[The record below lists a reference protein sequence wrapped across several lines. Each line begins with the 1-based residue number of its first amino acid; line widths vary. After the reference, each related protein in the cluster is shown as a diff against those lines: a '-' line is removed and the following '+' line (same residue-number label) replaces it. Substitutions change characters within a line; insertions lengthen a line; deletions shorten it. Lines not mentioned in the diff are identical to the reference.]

1 MKSDFLIAVTQLASE
16 RNLPREVVISAIEA
30 ALVSVYKREGETA
43 GQNLSVKILPTT
55 GEVKVAA
62 LKTVV
67 EEVTDSDLEITSKEA
82 NKYRKGAAIGEIIE
96 IESTGQFAGRIA
108 AQTAKQVVMQR
119 LREAERELVYQQ
131 FSDKEGEIASAIV
144 QRLEPRQVIVD
155 IDKTEAVMPAPEIP
169 PNERCRPGQRM
180 KVLVLEVSRSVKGP
194 QVIVS
199 RTHKDLVKRLFEL
212 EVPEV
217 YNGTVE
223 IRSIAREA
231 GYRTKVAVS
240 ARQDGIDPVGS
251 CVGLRGIRIQNIV
264 NELHGEKIDV
274 VQWDRDPSAFIANSL
289 SPAQVA
295 RVEIEEE
302 EESAVVVVA
311 DRHLSLAIGKE
322 GQNARLAANSRGGAS
337 TSRVSA
343 TPVRAGY
350 ERRPSQPLPG
360 RRPRLKS
367 PPPNPWRSRLM
378 TPEPEELAAV
388 AGGVLEEAAAV
399 VEEAAAALA
408 EPVIEVEPAELLDI
422 EEVPVPEELAP
433 VAALAPIAEP
443 EPVFEEVAVPAFPEP
458 APQAIED
465 IWPSTEQEIYRP
477 ATELRF
483 AEDLDIFIPGRGG
496 NKSKGKKRKGAK
508 RRGPGGGG
516 GPSRGPGGGMS
527 RGPGGGMSRGPGG
540 GGGPSRGPGGG
551 GGPFRGPGGG
561 GGPFRGPGGG
571 GGWWWGWTV
580 QRPRWRR
587 RTVQRSGWR
596 RRTVQRPGW
605 RRRTV
610 QRSGWRRRT
619 VQRPGWPDRQRP
631 GWRGWQLRSIPQLA
645 KDPSVAGLEGSDFRP
660 RQKR

>member
-67 EEVTDSDLEITSKEA
+67 EEVTDTDLEITSKEA
-82 NKYRKGAAIGEIIE
+82 NKYKKGAAIGEIIE

-119 LREAERELVYQQ
+119 LREAERELVYQE

-240 ARQDGIDPVGS
+240 ARQEGIDPVGS

-274 VQWDRDPSAFIANSL
+274 VQWDRDPTAFIANSL

-322 GQNARLAANSRGGAS
+322 GQNARLAAKLTGWRIDIKG
-337 TSRVSA
+337 VSDA
-343 TPVRAGY
+343 GESKIRAAAIAALTRPAPTVEEPTPEPVGL
-350 ERRPSQPLPG
+350 EVE
-360 RRPRLKS
+360 
-367 PPPNPWRSRLM
+367 

-388 AGGVLEEAAAV
+388 AAGVLEEAAAV
-399 VEEAAAALA
+399 VEEAAAALD
-408 EPVIEVEPAELLDI
+408 EPVIEVEPAELPEI
-422 EEVPVPEELAP
+422 EEVLVPEELASEELTP
-433 VAALAPIAEP
+433 VAELAPIAES
-443 EPVFEEVAVPAFPEP
+443 EPVLEEVAVPAFPEP

-508 RRGPGGGG
+508 RGRGPGGGG
-516 GPSRGPGGGMS
+516 GPSRGPGGPGTS
-527 RGPGGGMSRGPGG
+527 RGPGGGSFAPF
-540 GGGPSRGPGGG
+540 PSS
-551 GGPFRGPGGG
+551 
-561 GGPFRGPGGG
+561 
-571 GGWWWGWTV
+571 
-580 QRPRWRR
+580 PRTRR
-587 RTVQRSGWR
+587 
-596 RRTVQRPGW
+596 
-605 RRRTV
+605 
-610 QRSGWRRRT
+610 
-619 VQRPGWPDRQRP
+619 
-631 GWRGWQLRSIPQLA
+631 
-645 KDPSVAGLEGSDFRP
+645 
-660 RQKR
+660 

>member
-67 EEVTDSDLEITSKEA
+67 EEVTDTDLEITSKEA
-82 NKYRKGAAIGEIIE
+82 NKYKKGAAIGEVIE

-119 LREAERELVYQQ
+119 LREAERELVYQE

-240 ARQDGIDPVGS
+240 ARQEGIDPVGS

-274 VQWDRDPSAFIANSL
+274 VQWDRDPTAFIANSL

-322 GQNARLAANSRGGAS
+322 GQNARLAAKLTGWRIDIKG
-337 TSRVSA
+337 VSDA
-343 TPVRAGY
+343 GESKIRAAAIAALTRPAPTVEEPTPEPVGL
-350 ERRPSQPLPG
+350 EVE
-360 RRPRLKS
+360 
-367 PPPNPWRSRLM
+367 

-388 AGGVLEEAAAV
+388 AAGVLEEAAAV
-399 VEEAAAALA
+399 VEEAAAALD
-408 EPVIEVEPAELLDI
+408 EPVIEVEPAELLEI
-422 EEVPVPEELAP
+422 EEVPAPEELAP
-433 VAALAPIAEP
+433 VAELAPIAEP
-443 EPVFEEVAVPAFPEP
+443 ESVLEEVAVPAFPEP

-508 RRGPGGGG
+508 RGRGPGGGG
-516 GPSRGPGGGMS
+516 GPSRGS
-527 RGPGGGMSRGPGG
+527 G

-551 GGPFRGPGGG
+551 SFAPFPSS
-561 GGPFRGPGGG
+561 
-571 GGWWWGWTV
+571 
-580 QRPRWRR
+580 PRTRR
-587 RTVQRSGWR
+587 
-596 RRTVQRPGW
+596 
-605 RRRTV
+605 
-610 QRSGWRRRT
+610 
-619 VQRPGWPDRQRP
+619 
-631 GWRGWQLRSIPQLA
+631 
-645 KDPSVAGLEGSDFRP
+645 
-660 RQKR
+660 

>member
-30 ALVSVYKREGETA
+30 ALVSVYKREGETS
-43 GQNLSVKILPTT
+43 GQNLSVKILPNS
-55 GEVKVAA
+55 GEVKVAT

-67 EEVTDSDLEITSKEA
+67 EEVTDSELEITPEEA
-82 NKYRKGAAIGEIIE
+82 NKYQKGAVIGDVIE
-96 IESTGQFAGRIA
+96 IEATGQFAGRIA

-119 LREAERELVYQQ
+119 LREAERELVYQE
-131 FSDKEGEIASAIV
+131 FSEREGEIASAVV

-169 PNERCRPGQRM
+169 PTERCRPGQRM

-240 ARQDGIDPVGS
+240 ARQEGIDPVGS

-274 VQWDRDPSAFIANSL
+274 VQWDRDPSIFIANSL

-322 GQNARLAANSRGGAS
+322 GQNARLAAKLTGWRIDIKG
-337 TSRVSA
+337 VSDA
-343 TPVRAGY
+343 GESKIRAAAIAALTQPAPKVEEPTREPVVAEAETPAV
-350 ERRPSQPLPG
+350 EVETPG
-360 RRPRLKS
+360 PAEVV
-367 PPPNPWRSRLM
+367 PAAA
-378 TPEPEELAAV
+378 EVIEEAV
-388 AGGVLEEAAAV
+388 AVA
-399 VEEAAAALA
+399 EEAAAALA
-408 EPVIEVEPAELLDI
+408 DEPVEAEASGPA
-422 EEVPVPEELAP
+422 
-433 VAALAPIAEP
+433 AA
-443 EPVFEEVAVPAFPEP
+443 EEVAAPDELVPVAEMASIDDIEPGLDGLPEPEFPEP
-458 APQAIED
+458 MPQAIED
-465 IWPSTEQEIYRP
+465 IWPSAEQEIYRP

-483 AEDLDIFIPGRGG
+483 AEDLDLFIPGRGG
-496 NKSKGKKRKGAK
+496 GKSKGKKRKGGRK
-508 RRGPGGGG
+508 GRGQGPGGGQSSFG
-516 GPSRGPGGGMS
+516 AFPNASRS
-527 RGPGGGMSRGPGG
+527 RR
-540 GGGPSRGPGGG
+540 
-551 GGPFRGPGGG
+551 
-561 GGPFRGPGGG
+561 
-571 GGWWWGWTV
+571 
-580 QRPRWRR
+580 
-587 RTVQRSGWR
+587 
-596 RRTVQRPGW
+596 
-605 RRRTV
+605 
-610 QRSGWRRRT
+610 
-619 VQRPGWPDRQRP
+619 
-631 GWRGWQLRSIPQLA
+631 
-645 KDPSVAGLEGSDFRP
+645 
-660 RQKR
+660 

>member
-67 EEVTDSDLEITSKEA
+67 EEVTDSDLEISSKEA

-322 GQNARLAANSRGGAS
+322 GQNARLAAKLTGWRIDIKGVSDAGESRIRAAAIAAL
-337 TSRVSA
+337 TRPAPKVEEP
-343 TPVRAGY
+343 TPEPVVVVV
-350 ERRPSQPLPG
+350 E
-360 RRPRLKS
+360 
-367 PPPNPWRSRLM
+367 

-540 GGGPSRGPGGG
+540 GGGP
-551 GGPFRGPGGG
+551 
-561 GGPFRGPGGG
+561 
-571 GGWWWGWTV
+571 
-580 QRPRWRR
+580 
-587 RTVQRSGWR
+587 
-596 RRTVQRPGW
+596 
-605 RRRTV
+605 
-610 QRSGWRRRT
+610 
-619 VQRPGWPDRQRP
+619 
-631 GWRGWQLRSIPQLA
+631 
-645 KDPSVAGLEGSDFRP
+645 
-660 RQKR
+660 

>member
-322 GQNARLAANSRGGAS
+322 GQNARLAAKLTGWRIDIKGVSDAGESRIRAAAIAAL
-337 TSRVSA
+337 TRPVPKVEEP
-343 TPVRAGY
+343 TPEPVVVVV
-350 ERRPSQPLPG
+350 E
-360 RRPRLKS
+360 
-367 PPPNPWRSRLM
+367 

-477 ATELRF
+477 PTELRF

-561 GGPFRGPGGG
+561 GGPSRGPGGG
-571 GGWWWGWTV
+571 GGPSRGPGGGGGPS
-580 QRPRWRR
+580 RGPGGGGGPSRGPGGGGGPSRGPGGGGGPSRGPGGGGGPSRGPGGGGGPSRGPGGGGGSFAPFPSSPRTRR
-587 RTVQRSGWR
+587 
-596 RRTVQRPGW
+596 
-605 RRRTV
+605 
-610 QRSGWRRRT
+610 
-619 VQRPGWPDRQRP
+619 
-631 GWRGWQLRSIPQLA
+631 
-645 KDPSVAGLEGSDFRP
+645 
-660 RQKR
+660 

>member
-67 EEVTDSDLEITSKEA
+67 EEVTDSDLEISSKEA

-322 GQNARLAANSRGGAS
+322 GQNARLAAKLTGWRIDIKGVSDAGESRIRAAAIAAL
-337 TSRVSA
+337 TRPAPKVEEP
-343 TPVRAGY
+343 TPEPVAL
-350 ERRPSQPLPG
+350 EV
-360 RRPRLKS
+360 
-367 PPPNPWRSRLM
+367 M

-408 EPVIEVEPAELLDI
+408 EPVIEVGPAELLDI

-443 EPVFEEVAVPAFPEP
+443 EPVFEEVAVPAFPDP

-483 AEDLDIFIPGRGG
+483 AEDLDIFIPGRGS

-540 GGGPSRGPGGG
+540 GMSRGPGGVAAG
-551 GGPFRGPGGG
+551 RPEARVAEAGRPEVRVAEAGPPEVRVAEVDRPE
-561 GGPFRGPGGG
+561 
-571 GGWWWGWTV
+571 V
-580 QRPRWRR
+580 QVVEAGRPEVR
-587 RTVQRSGWR
+587 VVEVG
-596 RRTVQRPGW
+596 RPEA
-605 RRRTV
+605 R
-610 QRSGWRRRT
+610 
-619 VQRPGWPDRQRP
+619 
-631 GWRGWQLRSIPQLA
+631 
-645 KDPSVAGLEGSDFRP
+645 VAGVAASLHSPARQGPVGSRVGGVGFST
-660 RQKR
+660 QAETVSKVG

>member
-43 GQNLSVKILPTT
+43 GQNLSVKILPTS

-67 EEVTDSDLEITSKEA
+67 EEVTDSDLEITPKEA
-82 NKYRKGAAIGEIIE
+82 NKYKRGAAIGEVIE

-119 LREAERELVYQQ
+119 LREAERELVYQE

-240 ARQDGIDPVGS
+240 ARQEGIDPVGS

-274 VQWDRDPSAFIANSL
+274 VQWDRDPSVFIANSL

-322 GQNARLAANSRGGAS
+322 GQNARLAAKLTGWRIDIKG
-337 TSRVSA
+337 VSDA
-343 TPVRAGY
+343 GESKIRAAAIAALTQPTPKV
-350 ERRPSQPLPG
+350 EEP
-360 RRPRLKS
+360 
-367 PPPNPWRSRLM
+367 
-378 TPEPEELAAV
+378 TPEPVAVEAEAIEPEEVVEVAAEV
-388 AGGVLEEAAAV
+388 VEEAVAV
-399 VEEAAAALA
+399 VEEAAAALD
-408 EPVIEVEPAELLDI
+408 EPVVEVEAPELPELEETPA
-422 EEVPVPEELAP
+422 PEELVP
-433 VAALAPIAEP
+433 VAELAPITEP

-465 IWPSTEQEIYRP
+465 IWPSAEQEIYRP

-508 RRGPGGGG
+508 KGRGPGGGG
-516 GPSRGPGGGMS
+516 GPPRPPGAGSFAPFPNSTRSR
-527 RGPGGGMSRGPGG
+527 R
-540 GGGPSRGPGGG
+540 
-551 GGPFRGPGGG
+551 
-561 GGPFRGPGGG
+561 
-571 GGWWWGWTV
+571 
-580 QRPRWRR
+580 
-587 RTVQRSGWR
+587 
-596 RRTVQRPGW
+596 
-605 RRRTV
+605 
-610 QRSGWRRRT
+610 
-619 VQRPGWPDRQRP
+619 
-631 GWRGWQLRSIPQLA
+631 
-645 KDPSVAGLEGSDFRP
+645 
-660 RQKR
+660 

>member
-43 GQNLSVKILPTT
+43 GQNLSVKILPTS

-67 EEVTDSDLEITSKEA
+67 EEVTDSDLEITPKEA
-82 NKYRKGAAIGEIIE
+82 NKYKRGAAIGEVIE

-119 LREAERELVYQQ
+119 LREAERELVYQE

-240 ARQDGIDPVGS
+240 ARQEGIDPVGS

-274 VQWDRDPSAFIANSL
+274 VQWDRDPSVFIANSL

-322 GQNARLAANSRGGAS
+322 GQNARLAAKLTGWRIDIKG
-337 TSRVSA
+337 VSDA
-343 TPVRAGY
+343 GESKIRAAAIAALTQPTPKV
-350 ERRPSQPLPG
+350 EEP
-360 RRPRLKS
+360 
-367 PPPNPWRSRLM
+367 
-378 TPEPEELAAV
+378 TPEPVAAEAEAVEPEEVVEVAAEV
-388 AGGVLEEAAAV
+388 VEEAAAV
-399 VEEAAAALA
+399 VEEAAAALV
-408 EPVIEVEPAELLDI
+408 EPVIEVEAPELPEI
-422 EEVPVPEELAP
+422 EETPVPEELVP
-433 VAALAPIAEP
+433 VAELAPIAEP

-465 IWPSTEQEIYRP
+465 IWPSAEQEIYRP

-508 RRGPGGGG
+508 KGRGPGGGG
-516 GPSRGPGGGMS
+516 GPPRPPGAGSFAPFPNSTRSR
-527 RGPGGGMSRGPGG
+527 R
-540 GGGPSRGPGGG
+540 
-551 GGPFRGPGGG
+551 
-561 GGPFRGPGGG
+561 
-571 GGWWWGWTV
+571 
-580 QRPRWRR
+580 
-587 RTVQRSGWR
+587 
-596 RRTVQRPGW
+596 
-605 RRRTV
+605 
-610 QRSGWRRRT
+610 
-619 VQRPGWPDRQRP
+619 
-631 GWRGWQLRSIPQLA
+631 
-645 KDPSVAGLEGSDFRP
+645 
-660 RQKR
+660 

>member
-1 MKSDFLIAVTQLASE
+1 M
-16 RNLPREVVISAIEA
+16 
-30 ALVSVYKREGETA
+30 
-43 GQNLSVKILPTT
+43 
-55 GEVKVAA
+55 
-62 LKTVV
+62 
-67 EEVTDSDLEITSKEA
+67 
-82 NKYRKGAAIGEIIE
+82 
-96 IESTGQFAGRIA
+96 
-108 AQTAKQVVMQR
+108 
-119 LREAERELVYQQ
+119 
-131 FSDKEGEIASAIV
+131 
-144 QRLEPRQVIVD
+144 IVD

-240 ARQDGIDPVGS
+240 ARQEGIDPVGS

-322 GQNARLAANSRGGAS
+322 GQNARLAAKLTGWRIDIKG
-337 TSRVSA
+337 VSDA
-343 TPVRAGY
+343 GESKIRAAAIAALTRPAPTVEEPTPEPVAL
-350 ERRPSQPLPG
+350 EVE
-360 RRPRLKS
+360 
-367 PPPNPWRSRLM
+367 

-388 AGGVLEEAAAV
+388 AAGVLEEAAAV

-422 EEVPVPEELAP
+422 EEAPAPEELAP
-433 VAALAPIAEP
+433 VAELAPIAEP

-508 RRGPGGGG
+508 RGRGPGG

-527 RGPGGGMSRGPGG
+527 RGPGGGPSRGPGG

-551 GGPFRGPGGG
+551 SFAPFPIS
-561 GGPFRGPGGG
+561 
-571 GGWWWGWTV
+571 
-580 QRPRWRR
+580 PRTRR
-587 RTVQRSGWR
+587 
-596 RRTVQRPGW
+596 
-605 RRRTV
+605 
-610 QRSGWRRRT
+610 
-619 VQRPGWPDRQRP
+619 
-631 GWRGWQLRSIPQLA
+631 
-645 KDPSVAGLEGSDFRP
+645 
-660 RQKR
+660 

>member
-67 EEVTDSDLEITSKEA
+67 EEVTDTDLEITSKEA
-82 NKYRKGAAIGEIIE
+82 NKYKKGAAIGEVIE

-119 LREAERELVYQQ
+119 LREAERELVYQE

-240 ARQDGIDPVGS
+240 ARQEGIDPVGS

-274 VQWDRDPSAFIANSL
+274 VQWDRDPTAFIANSL

-322 GQNARLAANSRGGAS
+322 GQNARLAAKLTGWRIDIKG
-337 TSRVSA
+337 VSDA
-343 TPVRAGY
+343 GESKIRAAAIAALTRPAPTVEEPTPEPVGL
-350 ERRPSQPLPG
+350 EVE
-360 RRPRLKS
+360 
-367 PPPNPWRSRLM
+367 

-388 AGGVLEEAAAV
+388 AAGVLEEAAAV
-399 VEEAAAALA
+399 VEEAAAALD
-408 EPVIEVEPAELLDI
+408 EPVIEVEPAELLEI
-422 EEVPVPEELAP
+422 EEVPAPEELAP
-433 VAALAPIAEP
+433 VAELAPIAEP
-443 EPVFEEVAVPAFPEP
+443 EPVLEEVAVPAFPEP

-508 RRGPGGGG
+508 RGRGPGGGG
-516 GPSRGPGGGMS
+516 GPSRGS
-527 RGPGGGMSRGPGG
+527 G

-551 GGPFRGPGGG
+551 SFAPFPSS
-561 GGPFRGPGGG
+561 
-571 GGWWWGWTV
+571 
-580 QRPRWRR
+580 PRTRR
-587 RTVQRSGWR
+587 
-596 RRTVQRPGW
+596 
-605 RRRTV
+605 
-610 QRSGWRRRT
+610 
-619 VQRPGWPDRQRP
+619 
-631 GWRGWQLRSIPQLA
+631 
-645 KDPSVAGLEGSDFRP
+645 
-660 RQKR
+660 

>member
-322 GQNARLAANSRGGAS
+322 GQNARLAAKLTGWRIDIKGVSDAGESRIRAAAIAAL
-337 TSRVSA
+337 TRPAPKVEEP
-343 TPVRAGY
+343 TPEPVAVVV
-350 ERRPSQPLPG
+350 E
-360 RRPRLKS
+360 
-367 PPPNPWRSRLM
+367 

-508 RRGPGGGG
+508 RRGPGGGM
-516 GPSRGPGGGMS
+516 SRGPGGGMS
-527 RGPGGGMSRGPGG
+527 RGPGGGGGPSRGPGGGGGPSRGPGG

-561 GGPFRGPGGG
+561 GGPSRGPGGG
-571 GGWWWGWTV
+571 GGPSRGPGGGGGP
-580 QRPRWRR
+580 PRGPGGGGGPPRGPGGGGGSFAPFPSSPRTRR
-587 RTVQRSGWR
+587 
-596 RRTVQRPGW
+596 
-605 RRRTV
+605 
-610 QRSGWRRRT
+610 
-619 VQRPGWPDRQRP
+619 
-631 GWRGWQLRSIPQLA
+631 
-645 KDPSVAGLEGSDFRP
+645 
-660 RQKR
+660 

>member
-67 EEVTDSDLEITSKEA
+67 EEVTDSDLEISSKEA

-322 GQNARLAANSRGGAS
+322 GQNARLAAKLTGWRIDIKGVSDAGESRIRAAAIAAL
-337 TSRVSA
+337 TRPAPKVEEP
-343 TPVRAGY
+343 TPEPVAVVV
-350 ERRPSQPLPG
+350 EA
-360 RRPRLKS
+360 
-367 PPPNPWRSRLM
+367 
-378 TPEPEELAAV
+378 PEPEELAAV

-561 GGPFRGPGGG
+561 GGPSRGPGGG
-571 GGWWWGWTV
+571 GGPSRGPGGGGGPSRGPGGGGGPSRGPGGRVAV
-580 QRPRWRR
+580 QRW
-587 RTVQRSGWR
+587 VAA
-596 RRTVQRPGW
+596 VDRPEV
-605 RRRTV
+605 R
-610 QRSGWRRRT
+610 
-619 VQRPGWPDRQRP
+619 
-631 GWRGWQLRSIPQLA
+631 
-645 KDPSVAGLEGSDFRP
+645 VAGVAASLHSPARQGPVGSRVGGVGFST
-660 RQKR
+660 QAETVSKVG

>member
-67 EEVTDSDLEITSKEA
+67 EEVTDSDLEISSKEA

-322 GQNARLAANSRGGAS
+322 GQNARLAAKLTGWRIDIKGVSDAGESRIRAAAIAAL
-337 TSRVSA
+337 TRPAPKVEEP
-343 TPVRAGY
+343 TPEPVAVVV
-350 ERRPSQPLPG
+350 E
-360 RRPRLKS
+360 
-367 PPPNPWRSRLM
+367 

-443 EPVFEEVAVPAFPEP
+443 EPVFEEVAVPAFPDP

-540 GGGPSRGPGGG
+540 GGGPFRGPGGGGGPSRGPGGG
-551 GGPFRGPGGG
+551 GGPSRGPGGG
-561 GGPFRGPGGG
+561 GGPSRGPGGG
-571 GGWWWGWTV
+571 GGP
-580 QRPRWRR
+580 PRGPGGGGGSFAPFPSSPRTRR
-587 RTVQRSGWR
+587 
-596 RRTVQRPGW
+596 
-605 RRRTV
+605 
-610 QRSGWRRRT
+610 
-619 VQRPGWPDRQRP
+619 
-631 GWRGWQLRSIPQLA
+631 
-645 KDPSVAGLEGSDFRP
+645 
-660 RQKR
+660 

>member
-30 ALVSVYKREGETA
+30 ALVSVYKREGETS
-43 GQNLSVKILPTT
+43 GQNLSVKILPNS
-55 GEVKVAA
+55 GEVKVAT

-67 EEVTDSDLEITSKEA
+67 DEVTDAELEITPKEA
-82 NKYRKGAAIGEIIE
+82 NKYQKGAAIGDVIE
-96 IESTGQFAGRIA
+96 IEATGQFAGRIA

-119 LREAERELVYQQ
+119 LREAERELVYQE
-131 FSDKEGEIASAIV
+131 FSEREGEIASAVV

-169 PNERCRPGQRM
+169 PTERCRPGQRM

-240 ARQDGIDPVGS
+240 ARQEGIDPVGS

-274 VQWDRDPSAFIANSL
+274 VQWDRDPSIFIANSL

-302 EESAVVVVA
+302 EQSAVVVVA

-322 GQNARLAANSRGGAS
+322 GQNARLAAKLTGWRIDIKG
-337 TSRVSA
+337 VSDA
-343 TPVRAGY
+343 GESKIRAAAIAALT
-350 ERRPSQPLPG
+350 QPAPKVEE
-360 RRPRLKS
+360 P
-367 PPPNPWRSRLM
+367 
-378 TPEPEELAAV
+378 TPEPVVVEAEAPAVEAETPEPAEAVPAAAEVIEEAV
-388 AGGVLEEAAAV
+388 AVA
-399 VEEAAAALA
+399 EEAAAALA
-408 EPVIEVEPAELLDI
+408 DEPVDAE
-422 EEVPVPEELAP
+422 A
-433 VAALAPIAEP
+433 P
-443 EPVFEEVAVPAFPEP
+443 EPVAVEGVGDPQELVPVAEMTGIDDVKPDLDGFPEP
-458 APQAIED
+458 EFPEAIPQAIED

-483 AEDLDIFIPGRGG
+483 AEDLDLFIPGRGAG
-496 NKSKGKKRKGAK
+496 KSKGKKRKGGK
-508 RRGPGGGG
+508 KGRGQGTGG
-516 GPSRGPGGGMS
+516 GPGNFGAFPN
-527 RGPGGGMSRGPGG
+527 
-540 GGGPSRGPGGG
+540 PSRS
-551 GGPFRGPGGG
+551 
-561 GGPFRGPGGG
+561 
-571 GGWWWGWTV
+571 
-580 QRPRWRR
+580 RR
-587 RTVQRSGWR
+587 
-596 RRTVQRPGW
+596 
-605 RRRTV
+605 
-610 QRSGWRRRT
+610 
-619 VQRPGWPDRQRP
+619 
-631 GWRGWQLRSIPQLA
+631 
-645 KDPSVAGLEGSDFRP
+645 
-660 RQKR
+660 

>member
-322 GQNARLAANSRGGAS
+322 GQNARLAAKLTGWRIDIKGVSDAGESRIRAAAIAAL
-337 TSRVSA
+337 TRPAPKVEEP
-343 TPVRAGY
+343 TPEPVAL
-350 ERRPSQPLPG
+350 EV
-360 RRPRLKS
+360 
-367 PPPNPWRSRLM
+367 M

-540 GGGPSRGPGGG
+540 GGGPFRGPGGGGSGWRTVQRSRVAEAGPSRGPGGG
-551 GGPFRGPGGG
+551 GGPSRGPGGG
-561 GGPFRGPGGG
+561 GGPSRGPGGG
-571 GGWWWGWTV
+571 GGPSRGPGGGGGP
-580 QRPRWRR
+580 PRGPGGGGGSFAPFPSSPRTRR
-587 RTVQRSGWR
+587 
-596 RRTVQRPGW
+596 
-605 RRRTV
+605 
-610 QRSGWRRRT
+610 
-619 VQRPGWPDRQRP
+619 
-631 GWRGWQLRSIPQLA
+631 
-645 KDPSVAGLEGSDFRP
+645 
-660 RQKR
+660 

>member
-67 EEVTDSDLEITSKEA
+67 EEVTDTDLEITSKEA
-82 NKYRKGAAIGEIIE
+82 NKYKKGAAIGEIIE

-119 LREAERELVYQQ
+119 LREAERELVYQE

-240 ARQDGIDPVGS
+240 ARQEGIDPVGS

-274 VQWDRDPSAFIANSL
+274 VQWDRDPTAFIANSL

-322 GQNARLAANSRGGAS
+322 GQNARLAAKLTGWRIDIKG
-337 TSRVSA
+337 VSDA
-343 TPVRAGY
+343 GESKIRAAAIAALTRPAPTVEEPTPEPVGL
-350 ERRPSQPLPG
+350 EVE
-360 RRPRLKS
+360 
-367 PPPNPWRSRLM
+367 

-388 AGGVLEEAAAV
+388 AAGVLEEAAAV
-399 VEEAAAALA
+399 VEEAAAALD
-408 EPVIEVEPAELLDI
+408 EPVIEVEPAELPEI
-422 EEVPVPEELAP
+422 EEVLVPEELASEELTP
-433 VAALAPIAEP
+433 VAELAPIAES
-443 EPVFEEVAVPAFPEP
+443 EPVLEEVAVPAFPEP

-508 RRGPGGGG
+508 RGRGPGGGG
-516 GPSRGPGGGMS
+516 GPSRGPGGGTS
-527 RGPGGGMSRGPGG
+527 RGPGGGSFAPF
-540 GGGPSRGPGGG
+540 PSS
-551 GGPFRGPGGG
+551 
-561 GGPFRGPGGG
+561 
-571 GGWWWGWTV
+571 
-580 QRPRWRR
+580 PRTRR
-587 RTVQRSGWR
+587 
-596 RRTVQRPGW
+596 
-605 RRRTV
+605 
-610 QRSGWRRRT
+610 
-619 VQRPGWPDRQRP
+619 
-631 GWRGWQLRSIPQLA
+631 
-645 KDPSVAGLEGSDFRP
+645 
-660 RQKR
+660 